1 MCVFECARFGPP
13 MKLSFKDTSSVSA
26 DALAGPVYESS
37 VRALYDDPK
46 ALLVGKLAVY
56 LSLGAIWYRTFDPVL
71 LTMIALVVATGA
83 IRLVSF
89 SHFHAALKAGLRR
102 EDYPVWER
110 RYSLWG
116 AVFVGLIG
124 LFDFLVFARH
134 SDGVVHLFA
143 ISMTM
148 AYVIGISGRNF
159 ANASIVQSQVLV
171 VSVPM
176 VLGLI
181 LFGDTYHALLGMMLI
196 PFFVALNSIAARLR
210 TMLTNAV
217 LTALENKTI
226 AERFDIA
233 LRNVSHGL
241 ALMDRDGNF
250 VVANARFAPL
260 AGLKPGT
267 QIVNRKIDM
276 LPDLLTTPEGSDG
289 RPRPLQQT
297 FMKCLADER
306 PSRFKYVLSD
316 GVIVESNYNPTH
328 NGGGVFVLEDATERI
343 SSEQEIRKLASFDP
357 LTHLPNRRFFALEI
371 NRVLQE
377 GDGLGPCSIFFV
389 DLDNF
394 KDVNDTLGHTIGDKL
409 LCSVAL
415 RMRSRM
421 PEKGMVCRFGGD
433 EFVIVVPG
441 KMRRKE
447 CSAFAELLI
456 EEISKPMVIDG
467 NSLSVGASIGIAQCP
482 ANGRD
487 YNHLLKVSDVALYD
501 AKARGRGCHSFYS
514 DELGDVIRDRR
525 ALENDLRRAI
535 ERGQLQINYQPLVNI
550 HENRVKT
557 CEALLRW
564 HHPERGAI
572 SPAVF
577 VPIAEE
583 IGIISQIGKHVL
595 EQATRDCATWP
606 GQVSVAVNVSSLQ
619 FQQSDVCAVVSA
631 ALARSGLDP
640 RRLEIEVTESA
651 MLGNVGE
658 TTAVL
663 SRLAKLGVRISL
675 DDFGTGF
682 SSLSYLHALPL
693 DKVKI
698 DRSFIENIHDDERS
712 LLLLSGVTHLAKEL
726 GLSITIEG
734 VETTEQVQ
742 ILTEKVQVDEM
753 QGYLFGRA
761 MPEADIV
768 TLLAA
773 QNPASDTS
781 RAKALSNG

>member
-1 MCVFECARFGPP
+1 
-13 MKLSFKDTSSVSA
+13 MKLSFKDTSSVTA
-26 DALAGPVYESS
+26 DALAEPVFELS

-46 ALLVGKLAVY
+46 ALFVGKIAVF
-56 LSLGAIWYRTFDPVL
+56 LSLGAIWYRTGDSVVMVMIAVL
-71 LTMIALVVATGA
+71 LLSGV

-89 SHFHAALKAGLRR
+89 MNFHRALKAGLTP
-102 EDYPVWER
+102 EDYKVWEW
-110 RYSLWG
+110 RYSIWG
-116 AVFVGLIG
+116 SVFLGLIG
-124 LFDFLVFARH
+124 IFDFLIFARQ
-134 SDGVVHLFA
+134 SDGLVHLFA

-159 ANASIVQSQVLV
+159 ASASIVQTQVLV

-181 LFGDTYHALLGMMLI
+181 LFGDGYHALLGMMLI

-241 ALMDRDGNF
+241 ALMDREGNF

-260 AGLKPGT
+260 AGLEPGT
-267 QIVNRKIDM
+267 SVVNRKIEI
-276 LPDLLTTPEGSDG
+276 LPDLSTSPEAPGARPKALTEVFT
-289 RPRPLQQT
+289 Q
-297 FMKCLADER
+297 CLSEER
-306 PSRFKYVLSD
+306 PARFKHVLSD
-316 GVIVESNYNPTH
+316 GCIVELIYNPTN
-328 NGGGVFVLEDATERI
+328 NGGGVFVLEDVTERI

-357 LTHLPNRRFFALEI
+357 LTHLPNRRFFAMEI

-377 GDGLGPCSIFFV
+377 GEGLGPCSIFFV

-394 KDVNDTLGHTIGDKL
+394 KDVNDLLGHTIGDKL

-421 PEKGMVCRFGGD
+421 PERGMVCRFGGD

-441 KMRRKE
+441 RMQRRE

-467 NSLSVGASIGIAQCP
+467 NNLSVGASIGIAQCP

-525 ALENDLRRAI
+525 TMENELRRAI
-535 ERGQLQINYQPLVNI
+535 ERGQLQINYQPLVSI
-550 HENRVKT
+550 RDNRVKT

-577 VPIAEE
+577 IPIAEE
-583 IGIISQIGKHVL
+583 IGIISQIGKFVL
-595 EQATRDCATWP
+595 EQATKACATWP
-606 GQVSVAVNVSSLQ
+606 GNVSVAVNVSSLQ
-619 FQQSDVCAVVSA
+619 FQQSDVCAVVSH
-631 ALARSGLDP
+631 ALSKSGLDP
-640 RRLEIEVTESA
+640 HRLEIEVTELA

-663 SRLAKLGVRISL
+663 SKLAKLGVRISL

-698 DRSFIENIHDDERS
+698 DRSFIESIHEDERS
-712 LLLLSGVTHLAKEL
+712 LVLLSGVTHLAREL
-726 GLSITIEG
+726 GLSVTIEG
-734 VETTEQVQ
+734 VETTEQMQ
-742 ILTEKVQVDEM
+742 ILTEKVHVDEM

-761 MPEADIV
+761 MPADDIM
-768 TLLAA
+768 TLLSA
-773 QNPASDTS
+773 QNPGQQIAQRQANIGS
-781 RAKALSNG
+781 